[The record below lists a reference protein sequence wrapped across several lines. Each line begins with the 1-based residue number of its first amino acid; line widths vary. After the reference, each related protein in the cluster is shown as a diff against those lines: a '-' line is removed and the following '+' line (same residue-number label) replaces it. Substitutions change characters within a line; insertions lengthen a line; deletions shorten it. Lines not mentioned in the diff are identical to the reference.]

1 MKRRTDVRDTQ
12 NFDEVKTQYV
22 VYLKSTIRKI
32 LYFFIDSK
40 MCRWYNLIQFGSV
53 IAAERDYRFYWEVF
67 NRWN

>member
-53 IAAERDYRFYWEVF
+53 ISDG
-67 NRWN
+67 